1 MMNVFFRSL
10 LAIAVWVSTL
20 SLLEAA
26 RPEVLQILSGL
37 DRPVAATFGS
47 EGKTLFVANSSRGSL
62 GALRGMGSITKFDR
76 GSDGQYKLASKR
88 FVIGLTAPSAMAF
101 LPVALG
107 EGLPKGLLFLVS
119 GTPLIENEDGRL
131 TKDASK
137 DFIGISVIDP
147 LTGKTLRKIDL
158 GPAAAMKLGGEYSL
172 VSPNSLD
179 FDNQGNLYIA
189 DTGIGGNVFMFKNRV
204 KAQPTIYRIDH
215 DSLGEM
221 LNGTPPANA
230 QVMKVSSI
238 PGDMR
243 YHAADD
249 SIYFLANHIVGATK
263 GAVFKVAS
271 SDFQKQGSIQT
282 IVRELTAL
290 SSLVILPNGKTLLVG
305 NSGELHV
312 PRGKKS
318 SREIRFKPEMR
329 FSTPGRIDLLLQADG
344 SSLLAVPEETGD
356 AGAGKGQRL
365 KIVLF
370 PAKY

>member
-1 MMNVFFRSL
+1 MMNIFFRSL
-10 LAIAVWVSTL
+10 LPIAVCVSTL
-20 SLLEAA
+20 SLFGA

-37 DRPVAATFGS
+37 DRPVAATFGP

-62 GALRGMGSITKFDR
+62 GALRGMGSLTKFDR

-88 FVIGLTAPSAMAF
+88 FVIGLTAPSAMAL
-101 LPVALG
+101 LPVSLG

-147 LTGKTLRKIDL
+147 VTGKTLRKVDL
-158 GPAAAMKLGGEYSL
+158 GPAAAMKLRGEYSL
-172 VSPNSLD
+172 VSPSSLD

-215 DSLGEM
+215 DSLAEM
-221 LNGTPPANA
+221 LNGVPPANA

-243 YHAADD
+243 YHSADD
-249 SIYFLANHIVGATK
+249 SIYFLANHIVGATQ
-263 GAVFKVAS
+263 GAVFKVGS
-271 SDFQKQGSIQT
+271 SDFQKHGSIQT

-290 SSLVILPNGKTLLVG
+290 SSLAILPNGKTLLVA

-329 FSTPGRIDLLLQADG
+329 FSTPGRFDMLIQADG
-344 SSLLAVPEETGD
+344 NSLLAVPEETGD